1 MHDGCR
7 YKAYYQAKHGK
18 FDRFEK
24 GGHAKVK
31 KIDLV
36 CINILHKQKSS
47 LIILI
52 IMIFMMFLIN
62 QSIGYA
68 RYLHLQN
75 SIYNAANDNDKLY
88 WIDLR
93 VYKSIE
99 LNEAFKDA
107 DTDEKYLNIAK
118 KEIKKLPHVSDVSFI
133 GRYEVTG
140 NHTIDVYGYDE
151 SMMSMIDLLIKEG
164 NPISSENMNEVL
176 ISKELS
182 DVYKIGDNI
191 YINKDREITNQ
202 NTGYMELNV
211 IGIVDNAKFLPG
223 IIYSN
228 KNIIVC
234 SYKMLEN
241 YGIYDYFHSAVVRTD
256 NSSDLSSIYN
266 ETSPELGFF
275 TKFDSYYNISGNTEY
290 LTKNLTRQIG
300 ILIICLVGI
309 SSLNFA
315 GLYEKKY
322 EYGIYFLCG
331 ASIWDII
338 FLSTSKNLILIFL
351 STIAGYFLTVQLS
364 AVNEIID
371 RIYDLNTYAISFLI
385 ALAIYIISSIPVY
398 VELKSQEL
406 IQLVKD
412 VK

>member
-1 MHDGCR
+1 
-7 YKAYYQAKHGK
+7 
-18 FDRFEK
+18 
-24 GGHAKVK
+24 
-31 KIDLV
+31 
-36 CINILHKQKSS
+36 
-47 LIILI
+47 
-52 IMIFMMFLIN
+52 MMFLIN